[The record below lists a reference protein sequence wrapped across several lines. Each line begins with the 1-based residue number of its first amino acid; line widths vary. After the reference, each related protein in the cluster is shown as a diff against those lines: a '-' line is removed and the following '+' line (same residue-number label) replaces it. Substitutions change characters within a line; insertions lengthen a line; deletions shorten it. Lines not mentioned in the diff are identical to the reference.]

1 MKWIKTPHP
10 TYILTK
16 NENSYLHG
24 YGTRFNS
31 PPPYTPYVPPV
42 HTYSYYKIA
51 ADGSYALVKGTTTGN
66 PDEIK
71 NQKIKDLY
79 NKKKALQLAKI
90 AGIIDTYLDY
100 KKVPSEKSQAW
111 AKEIEQKYLHSTAG
125 GGKDPDWRDLLDE
138 ILNGKN
144 KLGDDKYDEAGE
156 AINYLMRDAG
166 KNFRTA
172 KELYKAGEIKRGA
185 AYIVAGLI
193 ESHMAV
199 MVMLKF
205 PL

>member
-16 NENSYLHG
+16 NENSYPHG
-24 YGTRFNS
+24 YGIRSNS

-42 HTYSYYKIA
+42 YPYSYYKIA

-71 NQKIKDLY
+71 NQKIKDIY

-90 AGIIDTYLDY
+90 AGIIDAYLDGYNDY
-100 KKVPSEKSQAW
+100 KSKKSLAMVEKILSEKNP
-111 AKEIEQKYLHSTAG
+111 YFTAG
-125 GGKDPDWRDLLDE
+125 GGPDKDPLLIK
-138 ILNGKN
+138 ILKEY
-144 KLGDDKYDEAGE
+144 GDDKLDEAGT
-156 AINYLMRDAG
+156 AINVLSRA
-166 KNFRTA
+166 
-172 KELYKAGEIKRGA
+172 AGEHYSIADALFVEGNIPLALSHVAKGS
-185 AYIVAGLI
+185 AYLI
-193 ESHMAV
+193 MAV
-199 MVMLKF
+199 SVMLRF

>member
-16 NENSYLHG
+16 NENSYPHG
-24 YGTRFNS
+24 YGIRSNS

-42 HTYSYYKIA
+42 YPYSYYKIA

-90 AGIIDTYLDY
+90 ARIISLYVSQKDNDY
-100 KKVPSEKSQAW
+100 VLSKMKKNYE
-111 AKEIEQKYLHSTAG
+111 E
-125 GGKDPDWRDLLDE
+125 
-138 ILNGKN
+138 
-144 KLGDDKYDEAGE
+144 GE
-156 AINYLMRDAG
+156 DN
-166 KNFRTA
+166 
-172 KELYKAGEIKRGA
+172 LYKLISGSDGDPKNWMERLRNALNKAVTEKNGEQ
-185 AYIVAGLI
+185 
-193 ESHMAV
+193 
-199 MVMLKF
+199 
-205 PL
+205 